1 MHFANRK
8 GLPRALVISFC
19 SGLCLC
25 NQHTAVFYIIPIALW
40 TMLSGGW
47 ALWRP
52 RSLALLSVAALSG
65 ECRGPGRPR
74 RPFGPKR
81 PGTPAG
87 PNPRC

>member
-8 GLPRALVISFC
+8 GLPRALIISFC

-25 NQHTAVFYIIPIALW
+25 NQHTSVFYIIPIALW

-52 RSLALLSVAALSG
+52 RSLALLSVAALSYSIAKSFRNIADDHY
-65 ECRGPGRPR
+65 EQRWPQT
-74 RPFGPKR
+74 FL
-81 PGTPAG
+81 
-87 PNPRC
+87 